1 MRQRIAEAALRAG
14 RDPADVTLVAVS
26 KTQPAEWVR
35 VAARAGQR
43 VFGENRIEEAGPK
56 MLSLAGEAGL
66 EWHMIGHI
74 QSRKA
79 REAVAGGFTLL
90 HTVDSIKLAQR
101 LGNLSAEA
109 GQPQKVLL
117 EVNVSGEASKGGFAA
132 AESGQWP
139 ALLQSLKPLAELPGL
154 ELRGLMT
161 MAPQVPEA
169 RLARPY
175 FDRLRQLRDYLA
187 GELPLG
193 PKPQLS
199 MGMTDD
205 FEEAI
210 QAGATM
216 VRIGRAIFGERD

>member
-1 MRQRIAEAALRAG
+1 MLQR
-14 RDPADVTLVAVS
+14 
-26 KTQPAEWVR
+26 
-35 VAARAGQR
+35 
-43 VFGENRIEEAGPK
+43 
-56 MLSLAGEAGL
+56 
-66 EWHMIGHI
+66 
-74 QSRKA
+74 
-79 REAVAGGFTLL
+79 
-90 HTVDSIKLAQR
+90 AQ
-101 LGNLSAEA
+101 NE
-109 GQPQKVLL
+109 LL
-117 EVNVSGEASKGGFAA
+117 EVNVSGEASKAGVDA

-161 MAPQVPEA
+161 MAPKVPEA